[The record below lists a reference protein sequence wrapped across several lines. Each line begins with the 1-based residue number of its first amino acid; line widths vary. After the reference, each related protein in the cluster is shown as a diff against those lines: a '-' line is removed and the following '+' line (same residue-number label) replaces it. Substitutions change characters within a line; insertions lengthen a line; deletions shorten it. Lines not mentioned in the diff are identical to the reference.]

1 VKKMMF
7 VKTTVEEPTLTSD
20 HNIASGETPMMRIA
34 ALLAATLVL
43 TSSHVHAQTYPS
55 RQITLIVPFA
65 VGGSNDIIARA
76 LGKKLSDSW
85 GQPVV
90 IDNRGGAGGVIG
102 SADVAKAPPDGYT
115 LLLVSSTFT
124 INPAIKQNM
133 PFDTAR
139 DFTPVAFVARSPLL
153 VTASND
159 LPVKSA
165 SELLALARSKPGQ
178 ITYASS
184 GPGSI
189 NQISA
194 ELIALSAGAKFT
206 HVPYR
211 GGAPALNDLV
221 GGHVDIYVSSLPQVL
236 QLAKTGKARALAVTS
251 ATRTA
256 LLPDV
261 PTLEEAGI
269 PGFDLSSWWGIVGPA
284 GMPADIV
291 NALNTTIGKQLDSP
305 ELKTIL
311 SSEGAEAATMT
322 PQQFGDLMRSETER
336 WMKVAHEAKISI
348 D

>member
-1 VKKMMF
+1 M
-7 VKTTVEEPTLTSD
+7 
-20 HNIASGETPMMRIA
+20 IRIA
-34 ALLAATLVL
+34 ALLAAALVL
-43 TSSHVHAQTYPS
+43 TSSHVRAQTYPA

-76 LGKKLSDSW
+76 IGKKLSEAW

-90 IDNRGGAGGVIG
+90 VDNRGGAGGVIG
-102 SADVAKAPPDGYT
+102 SADVAKAAPDGYT

-124 INPAIKQNM
+124 INPAIKKNM

-139 DFTPVAFVARSPLL
+139 DFTPVAFIARSPLL

-165 SELLALARSKPGQ
+165 RELLALAKSKPGQ
-178 ITYASS
+178 ITFASS

-194 ELIALSAGAKFT
+194 ELIALSAGVKLT

-251 ATRTA
+251 TRRTP

-269 PGFDLSSWWGIVGPA
+269 AGFDLSSWWGIVGPA
-284 GMPADIV
+284 GMAPDIV
-291 NALNTTIGKQLDSP
+291 NGLNTAIGKQLDSP

-311 SSEGAEAATMT
+311 SAEGAEAATMS
-322 PQQFGDLMRSETER
+322 PQQFGDLMRAETER
-336 WMKVAHEAKISI
+336 WIKVAHEAKISI